1 MNGYY
6 INLEHRK
13 DRNKHFKENI
23 QKYDFFKKIKRFE
36 GIYDNDYGGI
46 GCVKSHI
53 NVLSL
58 CFRKNNI

>member
-6 INLEHRK
+6 INLKHRT

-23 QKYDFFKKIKRFE
+23 QKYDFFKDLKRFDA
-36 GIYDNDYGGI
+36 IYDEDCGEI

-53 NVLSL
+53 NALSL
-58 CFRKNNI
+58 